1 MNHILTLHSSK
12 IFLQTKTRFWEDEGI
27 KGGFSI
33 TNLPIGQVHYVTPE
47 DPCTKEGLVMIYV
60 WTKEALLFGSMEE
73 EQVKRKV
80 VEQLAEIHPT
90 LKEDIV
96 SNCIIHHWYRLPS
109 YQGACGAMKTAQ
121 YGNIR

>member
-1 MNHILTLHSSK
+1 
-12 IFLQTKTRFWEDEGI
+12 
-27 KGGFSI
+27 
-33 TNLPIGQVHYVTPE
+33 
-47 DPCTKEGLVMIYV
+47 MIYV

-90 LKEDIV
+90 LKEELV

-121 YGNIR
+121 YGNIRYLWEPMGNVHFAGEGISFTQKWIQGALESGLKAAYQVYERHMDRNGHHV